1 MLFLSLAVLASWPSA
16 WPIGIILG
24 LGGLTGLVYEIKVIA
39 MRHEVGLVLHA
50 WHDWLPDAGVPALG
64 CASLIVGAVGLMAA
78 KPFAP
83 MPSRAR
89 SRSCYWPTSTA
100 LGTLRCGSSRT
111 ATRHSDAMTHKV
123 RANQHQRLRL
133 SWWDFRWTVW
143 NTKVIQKRRRGKYRA
158 GFRAS
163 RRQTESN
170 PLGRIV
176 AKSDSCRGVAGRLSS
191 VRFARFLD
199 K

>member
-1 MLFLSLAVLASWPSA
+1 VLFLSLAVLASWPSA

-83 MPSRAR
+83 YAI
-89 SRSCYWPTSTA
+89 A
-100 LGTLRCGSSRT
+100 GAITLLLLADVYG
-111 ATRHSDAMTHKV
+111 A
-123 RANQHQRLRL
+123 
-133 SWWDFRWTVW
+133 WDITLW
-143 NTKVIQKRRRGKYRA
+143 
-158 GFRAS
+158 
-163 RRQTESN
+163 
-170 PLGRIV
+170 IV
-176 AKSDSCRGVAGRLSS
+176 KNR
-191 VRFARFLD
+191 D
-199 K
+199 KT